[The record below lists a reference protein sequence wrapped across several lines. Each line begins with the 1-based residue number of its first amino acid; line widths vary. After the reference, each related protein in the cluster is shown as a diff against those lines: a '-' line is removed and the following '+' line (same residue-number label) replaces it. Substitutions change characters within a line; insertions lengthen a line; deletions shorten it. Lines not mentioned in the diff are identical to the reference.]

1 MRARKNQLGLWGQIK
16 RNMDLYLM
24 LAPFAVL
31 FFIFTVVAVI
41 AAIML
46 GFTDFNMVE
55 APRFTGVSNYVR
67 ILLDDDVFLI
77 AARNTLVFAVVTGP
91 ISYFLC
97 LFFAWMINELPRYL
111 RALMTFVFY
120 VPSISGSVYVIW
132 SYIFSGDPYGLAN
145 SLLMQLG
152 IINEPVLWL
161 SDARYML
168 TIIIVVQLWASLGT
182 SFLAFI
188 AGLQGVDKS
197 LFEAGAIDG
206 IRNRFQELR
215 LITLPSMGPQ
225 LMFAAVMQI
234 GAAFSVG
241 GICNALAGF
250 PSTDYAAHTIITH
263 IGDMGTTRFE
273 MGYACALA
281 TILFIVMVLFNNLI
295 RRFLLRRTNL

>member
-1 MRARKNQLGLWGQIK
+1 
-16 RNMDLYLM
+16 MDLYLM